1 MKARWLL
8 GCGGICGQRGQST
21 RQRRLFYLEGDPKT
35 LSSKARSTAQA
46 PAPGREHGHFVRVR
60 INASKN
66 HNHLR
71 NRGPSIVYAMHL
83 RLLPKPQPPPK
94 PGGQA
99 LRTQCKKRAGSG
111 TTDHPE
117 TAARGILPLRNHCPL
132 RNQGANH
139 FGGSKHYFTSIAHA
153 MQRRAGSG
161 TTDHPETTDRAAAR
175 APDTRQKRRSLRD
188 SGTLRHGGGAVAAT
202 AQRLQLRNHASFTPF
217 LPRFYPTFAPCRV
230 KCHISTPFLP
240 PFYPV
245 APISFYPQG

>member
-1 MKARWLL
+1 MATWLRRNL
-8 GCGGICGQRGQST
+8 CQRGQST
-21 RQRRLFYLEGDPKT
+21 RQRRLFYLEGDPKA
-35 LSSKARSTAQA
+35 LSSRARSTAQA

-60 INASKN
+60 INASKTTTISETGAQA
-66 HNHLR
+66 L
-71 NRGPSIVYAMHL
+71 PYAMHL

-139 FGGSKHYFTSIAHA
+139 FGGSKHYFASIAHA

-175 APDTRQKRRSLRD
+175 APDTRRKRRSLRD
-188 SGTLRHGGGAVAAT
+188 SGTLRHGGGGGGGGSRRDCTALAVT
-202 AQRLQLRNHASFTPF
+202 
-217 LPRFYPTFAPCRV
+217 
-230 KCHISTPFLP
+230 
-240 PFYPV
+240 
-245 APISFYPQG
+245 